1 MALTIIIVVLSIGVL
16 LLLMRSRGKDSKA
29 QTPRSSRSSAKERG
43 KAQTTAQTPSGPY
56 AAVAIKPGKAA
67 CDRVQERGNT
77 RYLKSAAPTLP
88 VLGCDSP
95 NCQCGYEH
103 HDDRRSDPDGDRR
116 MGIGLQSELYASSG
130 NQERRQRRGRRLG
143 DR

>member
-1 MALTIIIVVLSIGVL
+1 MALTIIIVALLIGVL
-16 LLLMRSRGKDSKA
+16 LMMRSRGNGAKTQK
-29 QTPRSSRSSAKERG
+29 PRSSGANTQERG
-43 KAQTTAQTPSGPY
+43 KAQSVAKKSSGPY

-67 CDRVQERGNT
+67 CDRVHERGST
-77 RYLKSAAPTLP
+77 RYLESAAPTLP

-116 MGIGLQSELYASSG
+116 MGIGLQSELYAASG
-130 NQERRQRRGRRLG
+130 NQERRQRRGRRFG